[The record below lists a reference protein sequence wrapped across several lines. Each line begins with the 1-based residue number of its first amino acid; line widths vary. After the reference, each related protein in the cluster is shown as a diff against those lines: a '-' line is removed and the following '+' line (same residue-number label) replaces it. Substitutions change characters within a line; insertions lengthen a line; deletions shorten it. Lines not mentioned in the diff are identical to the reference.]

1 MTSFNIYWNYL
12 DTSTNEGISLYDSA
26 VTNITSPLVSNNKIT
41 LHPKDLQ
48 VFGDTGKSLSNQY
61 RSDFLIQNFSTTRT
75 VIDGA
80 DEGDPHTITYGDYIN
95 LLDEYAPN
103 NLECARIYS
112 SVI

>member
-48 VFGDTGKSLSNQY
+48 VFGNTVKAFSNQY
-61 RSDFLIQNFSTTRT
+61 RFNFLVQNVPTTCT
-75 VIDGA
+75 VIGGV
-80 DEGDPHTITYGDYIN
+80 DEGDPQTITYVNYIN
-95 LLDEYAPN
+95 LLEEYTPTN
-103 NLECARIYS
+103 I
-112 SVI
+112 

>member
-48 VFGDTGKSLSNQY
+48 VFGNTVKSLSNQCIF
-61 RSDFLIQNFSTTRT
+61 DFLIQNVPTTHT
-75 VIDGA
+75 EIVGA
-80 DEGDPHTITYGDYIN
+80 TAEDP
-95 LLDEYAPN
+95 
-103 NLECARIYS
+103 
-112 SVI
+112 